1 MKYIIEFSKTGTICY
16 TSHLDIMKVFKRA
29 FKKSGIEIAYSQ
41 GFNPH
46 PKMGFGQP
54 LSLGY
59 WGLEEYVEF
68 ETAASEIADENMPP
82 EDMLKAVAG
91 VMPEGLRLNRI
102 IPAPW
107 LRKTLA
113 AENVAAE
120 YIIEIPQVEMD
131 QTGEELRDAYMSQ
144 EQILVLKKQ
153 KKKPEPVQIDIK
165 NKIRT
170 IDIRRSEEGIYIH
183 CILDSGSESNLSP
196 ELLIQSFTSYFH
208 LDIPRYDMNVARK
221 RLFFKEDT
229 EKAIRAD
236 SAHEA
241 IS

>member
-16 TSHLDIMKVFKRA
+16 TSHLDLLKVFKRA
-29 FKKSGIEIAYSQ
+29 FKKAGIRIAYSQ

-68 ETAASEIADENMPP
+68 ETVAADPSEEEMAPQ
-82 EDMLKAVAG
+82 DMLSALTAI
-91 VMPEGLRLNRI
+91 MPEGLELKRI
-102 IPAPW
+102 LEAPW

-113 AENVAAE
+113 AENIAAE
-120 YIIEIPQVEMD
+120 YMIEIPAVF
-131 QTGEELRDAYMSQ
+131 GDADDIRARFLGQ

-165 NKIRT
+165 SKIQELRFHVADCT
-170 IDIRRSEEGIYIH
+170 TYIDAV
-183 CILDSGSESNLSP
+183 LDSGSESNLSP
-196 ELLIQSFTSYFH
+196 ELLINALTECFDLHVRRSE
-208 LDIPRYDMNVARK
+208 MNVARK
-221 RLFFKEDT
+221 RLIFKEPVQ
-229 EKAIRAD
+229 
-236 SAHEA
+236 EA
-241 IS
+241 LSKS